1 MKSYNV
7 TDIAIKC
14 NCEWRGICPHC
25 SYKPDMD
32 IFECTGCKD
41 TDCRLCVY
49 NKEGDTKRNKQY
61 ARELTAHAIQLGYAP
76 ITPHL
81 YITECL
87 NDNEPSQRDLGLNA
101 DIALLSVCEIIIV
114 GIKYGISDGMERE
127 IFRI

>member
-49 NKEGDTKRNKQY
+49 NKE
-61 ARELTAHAIQLGYAP
+61 E
-76 ITPHL
+76 
-81 YITECL
+81 ECNEKEDIKT
-87 NDNEPSQRDLGLNA
+87 ND
-101 DIALLSVCEIIIV
+101 
-114 GIKYGISDGMERE
+114 
-127 IFRI
+127 